1 MDSQQ
6 KSILKIGVLTFVVL
20 MFLSLFVKS
29 CTQIEAGEVGIETK
43 FGNVSS
49 GALGAGLHFTIP
61 GVTTIN
67 KLNTKIQTVEQDS
80 QAASYDLQN
89 VQTQLTLNY
98 HLGATDPISHFVR
111 LGNDQSQMEASIVK
125 PAMSEAFKAVV
136 AQYNAEQLITKR
148 DIVSNQIVTILSAKL
163 KQYDLFVDSI
173 SVTNFAFSKAFSDA
187 IEAKQVAE
195 QHANKAKNDL
205 LRIQVEAQQE
215 VVQAQAKAQAMQ
227 LQKATIT
234 PELLQLKYI
243 EKWDGHLPQYN
254 LGGSTPLINLG
265 KI

>member
-1 MDSQQ
+1 MDNTQ
-6 KSILKIGVLTFVVL
+6 KTILKVSGLILGVLV
-20 MFLSLFVKS
+20 FLSLFVKS
-29 CTQIEAGEVGIETK
+29 CTQIEAGEVGIETRLGK
-43 FGNVSS
+43 VSS
-49 GALGAGLHFTIP
+49 GALGAGLYFTIP
-61 GVTTIN
+61 GITKIN
-67 KLNTKIQTVEQDS
+67 RLNTKIQTVEQDS

-98 HLGATDPISHFVR
+98 HLGATDPISHFIR
-111 LGNDQSQMEASIVK
+111 LGNNQEQMEASIVK

-148 DIVSNQIVTILSAKL
+148 DIVSTQIVNGLSNKL
-163 KQYDLFVDSI
+163 KQYDLFVDSV

-205 LRIQVEAQQE
+205 VRIQVEAQQE
-215 VVQAQAKAQAMQ
+215 IVRAQAKAQAMQ
-227 LQKATIT
+227 LQKTTIT

-254 LGGSTPLINLG
+254 LGGATPLINLG